1 MPKQSIELFKE
12 ILELSR
18 IVHHSLCASPPV
30 RQVKKSNSPKG
41 EKKHYIY
48 PENSLLI
55 STPTMN
61 SFNPRHVKIP
71 PL

>member
-12 ILELSR
+12 ILELSQ

-41 EKKHYIY
+41 EKKHYLY
-48 PENSLLI
+48 LKFPADLDANHE
-55 STPTMN
+55 
-61 SFNPRHVKIP
+61 
-71 PL
+71 